1 MKSKDSNGEEEK
13 RPEQYH
19 TTVVTLITVTE
30 GCRWVMNH
38 QNSHMKQNN
47 DAQINRFMDD
57 YAKARKNGLQLHFV
71 TLKSAEQITVNTD
84 L

>member
-38 QNSHMKQNN
+38 HNSHMKQNN
-47 DAQINRFMDD
+47 DA
-57 YAKARKNGLQLHFV
+57 
-71 TLKSAEQITVNTD
+71 
-84 L
+84 